1 MNSSIIICSTDIN
14 TIICYHALQTT
25 ATSCSGKERDLPP
38 CQIGVAIVST
48 AALTIAITAGL
59 STAIH
64 FAVYKC
70 INKIKA
76 KQKGITPN
84 SDKSDAVETDM
95 YESV

>member
-1 MNSSIIICSTDIN
+1 M
-14 TIICYHALQTT
+14 
-25 ATSCSGKERDLPP
+25 
-38 CQIGVAIVST
+38 ST
-48 AALTIAITAGL
+48 AALTVAITAGL

-76 KQKGITPN
+76 KQKGTTPN
-84 SDKSDAVETDM
+84 SDKSDAVETDT